1 MTDASVMFG
10 TPRFFYERTAS
21 TQDVAREMARVGAV
35 PGTVV
40 VAGEMRSGRGRRGRA
55 WSAPPGAG
63 LWLTA
68 IGEAIEPARLW
79 ELAFV
84 VGVGVGRGLGRAAPA
99 VPFRLRFPN
108 DLTVNGRK
116 LGGILIEAVL
126 REGRA
131 TPLIGVGINVAR
143 REWPELLTGRATSL
157 EEAGAIVELNSLER
171 EVLGGLGE
179 VWTLWKSG
187 GLAALLPE
195 WESCRDASAERE
207 FVRDGVPTRCRV
219 TGLEPDGAVHL
230 LAADGSVWSA
240 RAPEVVLGED

>member
-1 MTDASVMFG
+1 MTFG

-40 VAGEMRSGRGRRGRA
+40 VAGEMRSGRGRRGRV

-68 IGEAIEPARLW
+68 VGEPIDPARLW

-84 VGVGVGRGLGRAAPA
+84 AAVGTACGLPES
-99 VPFRLRFPN
+99 VRLRFPN
-108 DLTVNGRK
+108 DLTTNGRK

-126 REGRA
+126 REGWA
-131 TPLIGVGINVAR
+131 TPLIGIGINVTC
-143 REWPELLTGRATSL
+143 REWPELLAGRATSL
-157 EEAGAIVELNSLER
+157 EDAGTIVTLDALEAA
-171 EVLGGLGE
+171 VLAGLGE
-179 VWTLWKSG
+179 AWTLWKSE

-195 WESCRDASAERE
+195 WEARRDPNAERE

-219 TGLEPDGAVHL
+219 TGLEPDGTVHL
-230 LAADGSVWSA
+230 LAADGTAWSA
-240 RAPEVVLGED
+240 RAPEVVLGEG